1 MEIVRLATVPCM
13 TESQPEQRIPLGFV
27 ERVREVR
34 VLSLPSETS
43 DILRARLTLDIFG
56 MEPNQ
61 EFIIPISTSIAE
73 LGPKPRLHFP
83 GVGSLEVA

>member
-1 MEIVRLATVPCM
+1 MEIVRLATVPCI
-13 TESQPEQRIPLGFV
+13 EEGPPEQRIPFGFV

-34 VLSLPSETS
+34 VLSLPSEAS
-43 DILRARLTLDIFG
+43 DILKVRLILDLFG

-73 LGPKPRLHFP
+73 LGPKPRLHIP
-83 GVGSLEVA
+83 GIGSLEVA